1 MNAKATAWIGLLALT
16 AFLGGGCAGGGGE
29 QAGPAPGSQEWYWAA
44 ALENLES
51 GDFGKTIEHLTSAA
65 EMDGPLQEKA
75 VMYRTAL
82 LVGLS
87 RGALALAD
95 AYREG
100 MDAVGA
106 RRDAWQ
112 NPMAQVLRD
121 GRRYSIELAESL
133 GAVDKAMRAD
143 PLKFDFPFPRGGTLE
158 SLVLASIRT
167 GEDLPAAQL
176 NTGADQTMRREMVMA
191 CAELTGNAEDPD
203 AAKAAFESGAASAPN
218 AAGRLAMAKML
229 LDISVLYD
237 RLRVNDPDIRKILLE
252 RSENWIAPYLESE
265 DGDAKAV
272 AERLQEEIE
281 DERLD
286 MDGKRRKLGVR
297 G

>member
-1 MNAKATAWIGLLALT
+1 MRTKATAWIGLLALT
-16 AFLGGGCAGGGGE
+16 GFLVGGCGSSGWE
-29 QAGPAPGSQEWYWAA
+29 QAGPAPGSQEWYWEA

-51 GDFGKTIEHLTSAA
+51 GDFGKTIEHLNAA
-65 EMDGPLQEKA
+65 AGADGPLKEKA

-100 MDAVGA
+100 MDAVSA

-112 NPMAQVLRD
+112 HPMAQILRD

-133 GAVDKAMRAD
+133 GAVDKAMSSD

-158 SLVLASIRT
+158 SIVLASMRT
-167 GEDLPAAQL
+167 GEDLPLGQL
-176 NTGADQTMRREMVMA
+176 STAADQTMRREMVRA
-191 CAELTGNAEDPD
+191 CAELAGKAEEPD
-203 AAKAAFESGAASAPN
+203 AAKAAFESGGASASK
-218 AAGRLAMAKML
+218 ADARLAMAKML

-237 RLRVNDPDIRKILLE
+237 RLRVNDPDIRKVLLE
-252 RSENWIAPYLESE
+252 RSESWIAPYLESE
-265 DGDAKAV
+265 DADVKAV
-272 AERLQEEIE
+272 AERLQAEIE

-286 MDGKRRKLGVR
+286 MAGKRRKLGVR